1 MYDWR
6 SDIYAAAGALKND
19 DNAVVFPDDS
29 YIEELVQ
36 IAAEKIVEE
45 NGTDCYTNP
54 RGAVLEEAREFW
66 NGGASTL
73 WAIPLDSRLMELLI
87 EWYGGFAELAASA
100 RSSFTA
106 DSHFY
111 FVTGM
116 GYDIMSADLLGGTAD
131 GQAARG
137 FDAFVAERC

>member
-6 SDIYAAAGALKND
+6 SDIYAAAGALEND
-19 DNAVVFPDDS
+19 DNAVNFQDDS
-29 YIEELVQ
+29 YVEELVQ
-36 IAAEKIVEE
+36 IATEKIVEE
-45 NGTDCYTNP
+45 NGTDYYSNP
-54 RGAVLEEAREFW
+54 HDAVFEEAREFG

-73 WAIPLDSRLMELLI
+73 WAIPLDSTLMEMLI
-87 EWYGGFAELAASA
+87 EWYGGFAELSASA

-131 GQAARG
+131 GQAARE
-137 FDAFVAERC
+137 FDAFVVERC